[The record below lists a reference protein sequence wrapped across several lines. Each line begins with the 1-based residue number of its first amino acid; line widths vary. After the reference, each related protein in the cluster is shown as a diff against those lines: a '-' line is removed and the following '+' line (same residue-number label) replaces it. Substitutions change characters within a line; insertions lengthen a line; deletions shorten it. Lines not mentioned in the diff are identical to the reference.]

1 MISRDLFPPGFLWGA
16 ASAAYQV
23 EGSSGP
29 DERGRV
35 AWDAFLAAGRGFRGD
50 TGLIAADHIRNLD
63 GDLDMLARLGVNSYR
78 FSISWAR
85 VMPDAKTPSPHG
97 LDFYERLVD
106 GLLARDITPMA
117 TLYHMDLPQELA
129 AVNGWAKRDT
139 SFAFADYAGHVV
151 GRLGD
156 RVKLWATVNEPYFEA
171 LLSHYDG
178 SWPPGGRDL
187 GEAVAA
193 LHHLLLGHGLAVT
206 AARSAA
212 PRAID
217 IGLVNSYS
225 PNVPASERQLD
236 IDAAARAD
244 AHTSRFVLDPLFL
257 ARYPDEVVAYHTA
270 RGTFGAVRDGDLG
283 IIATP
288 TDYLGVNYYQRRH
301 VVNLEQSEAAVQ
313 AVPDGYALRY
323 FTDLGISENV
333 PAGFEL
339 SSMGQ
344 PIEPVGLTEALCQ
357 IHARYGAVPL
367 YVTECGVAL
376 ADYVDPE
383 GRVNDEV
390 RERFLHGHF
399 QATARAIASGVDVRG
414 FYVWGLLDNLEWN
427 LGYAPRFG
435 LVYVDFATQIRY
447 PKRSYEW
454 LRGFLA
460 GSDGTG

>member
-35 AWDAFLAAGRGFRGD
+35 AWDDFLAAGHGFRGD
-50 TGLIAADHIRNLD
+50 TGLIAADHIRNLE
-63 GDLDMLARLGVNSYR
+63 GDLDLLAQLGVNSYR

-85 VMPDAKTPSPHG
+85 VMPDARTPSPQG

-106 GLLARDITPMA
+106 GLLARGITPMA
-117 TLYHMDLPQELA
+117 TLYHMDLPAELA
-129 AVNGWAKRDT
+129 PVGGWSNRDT
-139 SFAFADYAGHVV
+139 SYAFAEYAGHVV

-171 LLSHYDG
+171 WLSHYDG
-178 SWPPGGRDL
+178 AWPPGGRNL

-206 AARSAA
+206 AARAAA
-212 PRAID
+212 PGAID
-217 IGLVNSYS
+217 VGIVNSYS
-225 PNVPASERQLD
+225 PNVPATERQAD

-244 AHTSRFVLDPLFL
+244 AHTTRFVLDPLFL
-257 ARYPDEVVAYHTA
+257 GRYPEEVVAYHTE
-270 RGTFGAVRDGDLG
+270 RGTFGAVRGGDLG

-288 TDYLGVNYYQRRH
+288 TDFLGVNYYQRRH
-301 VVNLEQSEAAVQ
+301 VVNLDRPEDAVQ

-323 FTDLGISENV
+323 LTELGISENV

-344 PIEPVGLTEALCQ
+344 AIEPVGLTEALSQ
-357 IHARYGAVPL
+357 IRDRYGSVPL

-390 RERFLHGHF
+390 RERFLQTHF
-399 QATARAIASGVDVRG
+399 QAVADAISAGVDARG

-435 LVYVDFATQIRY
+435 LVFVDFATQRRY

-454 LRGFLA
+454 LRGFVA
-460 GSDGTG
+460 DPNRAT